1 MAAIVLTVAIIAL
14 PILLLII
21 SIYKSFKRLNAERS
35 YLGSIQL
42 QSVNADE
49 ILDDVNRLI
58 SKECE
63 KFKNTNLAYRLAK
76 HSTMMDMSVIGS
88 SLTVI
93 TDEVLESEADRISR
107 TIIERMSDVYR
118 DKILLVIAEDHIDS
132 YIYEETYAQ
141 LLVISIDINTNV

>member
-1 MAAIVLTVAIIAL
+1 MLAIVLTVSIIAI
-14 PILLLII
+14 PILLLVI
-21 SIYKSFKRLNAERS
+21 SIYKSFKRLNSERA

-49 ILDDVNRLI
+49 ILDDVNKLI

-63 KFKNTNLAYRLAK
+63 KFKSTNLAYRLAK
-76 HSTMMDMSVIGS
+76 HSTMMDMSTIGS
-88 SLTVI
+88 SLTI
-93 TDEVLESEADRISR
+93 DRISR

-141 LLVISIDINTNV
+141 LLVISIEINTNV

>member
-1 MAAIVLTVAIIAL
+1 MTAIVLTVTVIAI

-21 SIYKSFKRLNAERS
+21 SIYKSFKSYQSERS

-49 ILDDVNRLI
+49 ILDDVNKLI

-63 KFKNTNLAYRLAK
+63 KFKNTSLAYRL
-76 HSTMMDMSVIGS
+76 DMSVIGS

-141 LLVISIDINTNV
+141 LLAISIDINTNV

>member
-1 MAAIVLTVAIIAL
+1 MTAIVLTVTVIAI

-21 SIYKSFKRLNAERS
+21 SIYKSFKSYQSERS

-49 ILDDVNRLI
+49 ILDDVNKLI

-63 KFKNTNLAYRLAK
+63 KFKNTSLAYRLAK
-76 HSTMMDMSVIGS
+76 HSTMIDMSVIGS

-93 TDEVLESEADRISR
+93 TDEVLENEADRISR